1 MQPHKYVLTENIRQR
16 IERRRGKLHIYDRIE
31 APRTA
36 LLVVDM
42 QDGFCKPGEASE
54 VPVSRAIVPNINRLA
69 ASLRAAGGTV
79 VWISSEFTP
88 EEVRG
93 WNAFFDN
100 FYAPDRRERVMRS
113 LEPGG
118 TGTPLWKEL
127 DVQKNDWTCIK
138 KRFSALIHGA
148 SDLEP
153 RLRQAGIDTVL
164 VTGTVTNVCCESTA
178 RDAAMRNF
186 QVVMVSDGN
195 AAHSDEDHNNALGAL
210 FQVFADVM
218 TTDEVIA
225 RLSAAK
231 AKAASGD

>member
-1 MQPHKYVLTENIRQR
+1 MQPHRYVLAEHVRQR

-69 ASLRAAGGTV
+69 ASLRAAGGIV
-79 VWISSEFTP
+79 VWITSEFTP
-88 EEVRG
+88 EEIRG
-93 WNAFFDN
+93 WDAFFDN
-100 FYAPDRRERVMRS
+100 FYSPERRDRVARS
-113 LEPGG
+113 LAPGG
-118 TGTPLWKEL
+118 SGAPIWKEL

-138 KRFSALIHGA
+138 KRFSALIQGA

-186 QVVMVSDGN
+186 KVVMVSDGN

-225 RLSAAK
+225 RLAAQP
-231 AKAASGD
+231 AKTATGD

>member
-1 MQPHKYVLTENIRQR
+1 MQPHKYVLHEHVRQR
-16 IERRRGKLHIYDRIE
+16 IERRRGKLHVYDRIE

-88 EEVRG
+88 EDIRG
-93 WNAFFDN
+93 WSAFFDN
-100 FYAPDRRERVMRS
+100 FYSPDRRDRVMRS

-118 TGTPLWKEL
+118 SGAPLWKEL

-138 KRFSALIHGA
+138 KRFSALIQGA

-186 QVVMVSDGN
+186 KVVMVSDGN

-225 RLSAAK
+225 RLAAQP